1 MESVRLKHKLASIPW
16 RLVHTYKFSG
26 AATMC
31 RFTPSNNSAKTVIR
45 LRYPSGLFRFCFKYV
60 EVDLPS
66 PGNQLP
72 CAEHRQSIASNI

>member
-1 MESVRLKHKLASIPW
+1 
-16 RLVHTYKFSG
+16 
-26 AATMC
+26 MC